1 MKNQTSHST
10 TISMLLR
17 SLLLLAAFGA
27 ISGCMSSRENISGQ
41 AWNQTANREL
51 QAHEDL
57 NQTSI
62 FGRD

>member
-1 MKNQTSHST
+1 
-10 TISMLLR
+10 MLLQ

-62 FGRD
+62 FGGN